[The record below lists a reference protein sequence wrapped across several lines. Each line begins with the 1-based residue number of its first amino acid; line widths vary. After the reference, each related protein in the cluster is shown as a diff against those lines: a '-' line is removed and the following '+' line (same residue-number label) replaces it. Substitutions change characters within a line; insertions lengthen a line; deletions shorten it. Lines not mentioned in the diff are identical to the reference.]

1 MTSYLVNKED
11 VVNFLDNPNMKNQ
24 DGYMFAYV
32 TSPEVLARLVPK
44 PLTPIAPVIAG
55 YITHMGNPTFAKPY
69 DDAVLYSLVSYGGRM
84 LGAYPFTL
92 FLSGE
97 GAEEAM
103 LAGREGAAIPKKL
116 ADKIS
121 YTEKNGS
128 THVVVTRHGVDLINL
143 TFTPGIPNDPDIAK
157 QLMGGQSK
165 LDTPT
170 DTYSFFFD
178 YKIDQDHDGHNHFI
192 NTRLI
197 ATKTTGVTHAFTPGN
212 ITMELGTSSDDP
224 VSELTVLKPVGGAH
238 YQMTSGKMH
247 ETIQLAQ
254 VEPDEIAPYLI
265 TGRYDQAILGK

>member
-32 TSPEVLARLVPK
+32 TSPEVLARLVPAPLK
-44 PLTPIAPVIAG
+44 PVAPVIAG

-69 DDAVLYSLVSYGGRM
+69 DEAVLYSLVSYGGRM
-84 LGAYPFTL
+84 VGAYPFTL

-121 YTEKNGS
+121 YTEANGS
-128 THVVVTRHGVDLINL
+128 THVVVTRHKVDLINL

-157 QLMGGQSK
+157 QLMGSQSA

-197 ATKTTGVTHAFTPGN
+197 ATKTTGTTHAFTPGN
-212 ITMELGTSSDDP
+212 ITMELGTSADDP
-224 VSELTVLKPVGGAH
+224 VSELTILKPIGGAH

-247 ETIQLAQ
+247 ETIQLTQ
-254 VEPDEIAPYLI
+254 VDSNEIAPYLI
-265 TGRYDQAILGK
+265 TGRFDQAILGK

>member
-55 YITHMGNPTFAKPY
+55 Y
-69 DDAVLYSLVSYGGRM
+69 
-84 LGAYPFTL
+84 
-92 FLSGE
+92 
-97 GAEEAM
+97 
-103 LAGREGAAIPKKL
+103 
-116 ADKIS
+116 
-121 YTEKNGS
+121 
-128 THVVVTRHGVDLINL
+128 
-143 TFTPGIPNDPDIAK
+143 
-157 QLMGGQSK
+157 
-165 LDTPT
+165 
-170 DTYSFFFD
+170 
-178 YKIDQDHDGHNHFI
+178 
-192 NTRLI
+192 
-197 ATKTTGVTHAFTPGN
+197 